1 MYEPGDKRF
10 KYNEMPAAFYG
21 GAHVDRVEKAGR
33 LAGVS
38 PLAIYSSNIRSWIS
52 LAMINEADLEFG
64 SEVELVWGEPDGGSA
79 NPLVERHTQTTIRAI
94 VSRRPFPAG

>member
-1 MYEPGDKRF
+1 
-10 KYNEMPAAFYG
+10 
-21 GAHVDRVEKAGR
+21 
-33 LAGVS
+33 
-38 PLAIYSSNIRSWIS
+38 
-52 LAMINEADLEFG
+52 MINEADLEFG